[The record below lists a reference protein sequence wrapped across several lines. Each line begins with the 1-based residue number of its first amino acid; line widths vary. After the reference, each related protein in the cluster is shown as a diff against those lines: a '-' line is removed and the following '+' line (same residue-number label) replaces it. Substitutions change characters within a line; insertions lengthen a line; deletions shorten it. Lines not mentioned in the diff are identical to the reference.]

1 MNFKLSTK
9 EKFHEIDINEDNLT
23 ANLAGDFYETIAS
36 FLEKE
41 PFNTI
46 LLFTNVNQID
56 EATAHHLKELHELF
70 YTNEQSFVLTE
81 ISKNVLDTLISA
93 NIADELNITPTLS
106 EAWDMVQM
114 EEVERE
120 LLRDFDDDATEQ

>member
-9 EKFHEIDINEDNLT
+9 EKFHEIDINETALSANLT
-23 ANLAGDFYETIAS
+23 ADFYESIAA

-41 PFNTI
+41 PFNII
-46 LLFTNVNQID
+46 LLFSNVNQID
-56 EATAHHLKELHELF
+56 EATAQHLKELHQLF

-81 ISKNVLDTLISA
+81 INKQVLDTLISA

-120 LLRDFDDDATEQ
+120 LLRDFDNEEEE

>member
-9 EKFHEIDINEDNLT
+9 EKFHEIDINETALSANLT
-23 ANLAGDFYETIAS
+23 AGFYETVAS

-41 PFNTI
+41 PFNII
-46 LLFTNVNQID
+46 LLFSNVNQVD
-56 EATAHHLKELHELF
+56 EAIAHHLKELHQLF
-70 YTNEQSFVLTE
+70 YTNGQSFVLTE
-81 ISKNVLDTLISA
+81 INKQVLDTLISA

-120 LLRDFDDDATEQ
+120 LLRDFDNEEEG